1 VARPNV
7 KTSQRFS
14 RAARAER
21 DRLSRSRSQLTRK
34 RDDLRERLEAVEL
47 EIGAV
52 DEQMRLLE
60 DIAEPPPSEIQIRKV
75 APADGGPEQLGGA
88 RIREVAV
95 PMLLRLHGE
104 GPIHYRD
111 WYSLFR
117 SEGYEA
123 AGKRPDAVF
132 LNQVSRSPLVRS
144 STKSGFYLVDPTVV
158 GDLRAALARRQG
170 ELAELLTDT
179 PVDASA
185 LQARRLRQRELGSEI
200 AKIERDLAEAASA
213 VERADRELPGVRAA

>member
-1 VARPNV
+1 VARPNI

-21 DRLSRSRSQLTRK
+21 DRLSRSRAQLERK
-34 RDDLRERLEAVEL
+34 RSDLRQRLEAVEL

-52 DEQMRLLE
+52 DEQMRVLE
-60 DIAEPPPSEIQIRKV
+60 DIAQPPPSEIQIRKV
-75 APADGGPEQLGGA
+75 APADGRPEQLGGA

-95 PMLLRLHGE
+95 PILLRLHGE
-104 GPIHYRD
+104 APIHYRD

-158 GDLRAALARRQG
+158 DDLRQTLVRRQG

-185 LQARRLRQRELGSEI
+185 LEARRLRQRELTSEI
-200 AKIERDLAEAASA
+200 AKIERDLAEAVSA